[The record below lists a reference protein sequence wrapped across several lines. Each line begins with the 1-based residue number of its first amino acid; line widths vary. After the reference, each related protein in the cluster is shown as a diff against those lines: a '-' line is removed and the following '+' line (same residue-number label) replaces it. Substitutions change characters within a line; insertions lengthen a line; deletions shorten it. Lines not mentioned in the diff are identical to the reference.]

1 MFVYLLRDFDCL
13 IKVIGVS
20 SLSRKDFQN
29 DPGVLAAVKFLLKNA
44 HREGF
49 FENSDNSANLQSP
62 QRIRG
67 TRIVS
72 KTIWYFVGK
81 FYGYLFCGLQLT

>member
-1 MFVYLLRDFDCL
+1 MVLYLLRDFDCL

-49 FENSDNSANLQSP
+49 FENSNLQSP

-81 FYGYLFCGLQLT
+81 FYGYVFFGLQLT